1 MSGLAWLSLAA
12 CTGQLALAGLALAR
26 VGRSPLALP
35 LSLLSIALSTWNFA
49 NFAYAV
55 SGEEG
60 WRLVTLAAKLMA
72 APCAMHFI
80 LAFIGQRRR
89 FAVGIYSTYALFG
102 VLAAVALSAL
112 GSKWLAERASSPFF
126 AHLTLALDTLLLGAG
141 WGLLLLHLR
150 RAPGLNERIR
160 TGLLLLGLVLLV
172 ALPGTDQMAEL
183 GLNVPRLGTLGTLL
197 GLPVMATVALRFHLF
212 GQDLSSGA
220 ALYAVTLAVVG
231 VLAYLIVFRL
241 FAAEQS
247 ALVVGT
253 AAITFSLLAAA
264 RRGVSAFVL
273 QRERLERLATLG
285 RFSAQMAHDLKN
297 PIAALKGAAQFLK
310 EEHAQGRPWDDKGD
324 FLDLLLDQVE
334 RLDRVVSTY
343 QRLGRVEPLPR
354 PLDINQLARDVLSLQ
369 AFTGYPHV
377 KLERVLADGLP
388 MCAGDYDLLANA
400 LENLVRNACEAM
412 PQGGTLTVRTQ
423 REAVDDGAGVVLS
436 VEDTGEGMDARTRE
450 RAFDEFFTTKASG
463 SGLGL
468 AFVRRVV
475 EAHGGAVS
483 LTSREG
489 RGTIVHL
496 RLPAQAAP
504 EGTPAPG
511 EGAPWPSR

>member
-1 MSGLAWLSLAA
+1 MNELAWLSLAA

-26 VGRSPLALP
+26 VGKSPLALP

-49 NFAYAV
+49 HFAYAA

-60 WRLVTLAAKLMA
+60 WRLVALSATVMT
-72 APCAMHFI
+72 APCAVHFI
-80 LAFIGQRRR
+80 LAFTGQRRR
-89 FAVGIYSTYALFG
+89 FAVVLYSTYGLFG
-102 VLAAVALSAL
+102 LFAAVALSAL
-112 GSKWLAERASSPFF
+112 DSPWMAVRATSLTF
-126 AHLTLALDTLLLGAG
+126 ARLTLVLVTLLLGAG

-150 RAPGLNERIR
+150 RASRLEERIR

-172 ALPGTDQMAEL
+172 ALPGTDLMADL
-183 GLNVPRLGTLGTLL
+183 DLNVPRLGTLGTLL

-212 GQDLSSGA
+212 GQDLSSGT

-241 FAAEQS
+241 FAAEQG

-253 AAITFSLLAAA
+253 AAVTFALLAAA
-264 RRGVSAFVL
+264 RRGVSALVL

-310 EEHAQGRPWDDKGD
+310 EEHAQRRSWDDKGD
-324 FLDLLLDQVE
+324 FLDLLLEQVE

-354 PLDINQLARDVLSLQ
+354 PLDMNRLVEDVLSLQ
-369 AFTGYPHV
+369 AFAGYPNM
-377 KLERVLADGLP
+377 KFERALHPGLP
-388 MCAGDYDLLANA
+388 QCAGDYDLLANA

-412 PQGGTLTVRTQ
+412 PQGGTLTVRTL
-423 REAVDDGAGVVLS
+423 REDSDGAEVVVS

-475 EAHGGAVS
+475 EAHGGEVS

-489 RGTIVHL
+489 RGTIVSL
-496 RLPAQAAP
+496 RLPVHEAP
-504 EGTPAPG
+504 EGQSAPG
-511 EGAPWPSR
+511 EGAPWPSP